1 MISLLLSTLVST
13 LRLSARWGQWYL
25 RSRTTLWLIAM
36 ARYGLQAALRPR

>member
-1 MISLLLSTLVST
+1 MISLLLST

-36 ARYGLQAALRPR
+36 ARYGLQAALRAR